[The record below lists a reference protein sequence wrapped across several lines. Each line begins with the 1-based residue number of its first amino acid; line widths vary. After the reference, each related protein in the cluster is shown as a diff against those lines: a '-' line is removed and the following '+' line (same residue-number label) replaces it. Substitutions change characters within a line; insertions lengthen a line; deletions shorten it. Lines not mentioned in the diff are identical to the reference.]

1 MNKENVPPEKRK
13 FMNLESKDKP
23 DMVDSDTI
31 SIFDLHEDMQTV
43 DPIPV
48 EELNKKVKR
57 EGDELIEKKPDEL

>member
-13 FMNLESKDKP
+13 FMNLASKDKP

-48 EELNKKVKR
+48 EELNKRVKR
-57 EGDELIEKKPDEL
+57 EGDELIEMEPDEL

>member
-48 EELNKKVKR
+48 EELNKRVKR

>member
-1 MNKENVPPEKRK
+1 MDKENVPPEKRK

-57 EGDELIEKKPDEL
+57 EDDELIEKKPDEL